1 MKVSELFEAGE
12 IFFSKN
18 KVYASVAQWFKDNN
32 ISKETAHAANE
43 RIKKS
48 PEYRELVGLHK
59 CEMVSGKTQLD
70 RSTFAFKVPTWQ
82 FTVTD
87 KIKDHTL
94 VYTAWPTGQIRV
106 QQPVKRG
113 PGSGGNGSGGQ
124 SRLNTRDPVQ
134 ISDKVSA
141 EEAIVQN
148 VVYGLGRILEI
159 LQKRQKQ
166 KTSVNDRLDATQ
178 WVSPEGVDVKFF
190 GNSAFIIRKNKQGR
204 FENIKDNHL
213 SFTFTT
219 KKEFPA
225 NYIDWKVHPT
235 SIDIYANGM
244 DISLA
249 NLPTPKNSISFH
261 DMKKL
266 DVNDLIKNF
275 GKLDGVEIRF
285 YGEHIKDLQVNL
297 VKLLKYGITV
307 SINEKGMTFVNQKMK
322 VLLSDDS
329 MTTTDKMLTFQQWLI
344 DNNLERFAK

>member
-18 KVYASVAQWFKDNN
+18 KVYASVAQWFKDNS

-59 CEMVSGKTQLD
+59 CEMISGKTQLD

-82 FTVTD
+82 FTGTD
-87 KIKDHTL
+87 KIKDHEL
-94 VYTAWPTGQIRV
+94 VYTAWPTGQLRV
-106 QQPVKRG
+106 QQPVK
-113 PGSGGNGSGGQ
+113 SGSGGQ
-124 SRLNTRDPVQ
+124 SRLNTREPVQ

-148 VVYGLGRILEI
+148 VVYGLSRILEI

-166 KTSVNDRLDATQ
+166 KTSINDRLDATQ
-178 WVSPEGVDVKFF
+178 WVSPEGVDVKFL
-190 GNSAFIIRKNKQGR
+190 GNSVFTIRKNKQGR

-225 NYIDWKVHPT
+225 NYIDWKVHPLT
-235 SIDIYANGM
+235 IEIDANGM
-244 DISLA
+244 DISFA
-249 NLPTPKNSISFH
+249 NLPTPKQSMNMRNF
-261 DMKKL
+261 KKV

-285 YGEHIKDLQVNL
+285 YGKYLNELQVNL
-297 VKLLKYGITV
+297 VKLMKYGVTAAIV
-307 SINEKGMTFVNQKMK
+307 EKGMTFVNQKMK